1 MNIQITGIF
10 LLPIVSILTIVLLYP
25 LRTIPKKYIGL
36 FFTISSFVLFADTV
50 KVAELPDISE
60 LIVAGNRA
68 SATVPALRLV
78 AFLKK
83 AASCADA
90 PK

>member
-36 FFTISSFVLFADTV
+36 FFTISSFVLFSTV
-50 KVAELPDISE
+50 SIIFTSEPTKIVSGFTFTFISDGKMMLYE
-60 LIVAGNRA
+60 FPPR
-68 SATVPALRLV
+68 
-78 AFLKK
+78 
-83 AASCADA
+83 
-90 PK
+90 

>member
-36 FFTISSFVLFADTV
+36 FFTISSFVLFI
-50 KVAELPDISE
+50 LSC
-60 LIVAGNRA
+60 IVFLDFHTPENPEVFAME
-68 SATVPALRLV
+68 
-78 AFLKK
+78 FLKIDSFLK
-83 AASCADA
+83 FF
-90 PK
+90 